1 MNTELKLSKPVELAV
16 EQVRHVKEMLDWMLA
31 DVDACESENGVI
43 GTLLGLSNHIST
55 LEAAQKN
62 LEYFQKTR

>member
-16 EQVRHVKEMLDWMLA
+16 EQVKHVKEMLDWMLA
-31 DVDACESENGVI
+31 DVDACETENGVI
-43 GTLLGLSNHIST
+43 GTLMGLDGIIST

-62 LEYFQKTR
+62 IDYFQRTR